1 MSYSLPRHCSAS
13 NIFLNQPSSRLLTC
27 IVSFVLDHK
36 IYRLTTELCTS
47 LLACKSVQLAGT
59 KPRALQI
66 GKHTESQITRA
77 FPSFFFIFFPFFF
90 VFFFFLLV
98 FLFTLAIEK
107 EDKVSNYHLSIEL
120 FCHATSV
127 KYFSEAFLI
136 KFEGL

>member
-77 FPSFFFIFFPFFF
+77 SPSSFFIFFPFSLS
-90 VFFFFLLV
+90 FFFFLV
-98 FLFTLAIEK
+98 FVFTLAIEK
-107 EDKVSNYHLSIEL
+107 KDTVSNYHLSIEL